1 MDFYQYITP
10 LRKWWWLMVIATLVA
25 GASSYMVV
33 RNQPP
38 FYQARTTL
46 IIGRTIVDPNP
57 TANQFALDKQL
68 AATYAQIANRETI
81 YESTKLALGLTELPD
96 YEARSVPDSQLIEIR
111 VIDISPARAQAVA
124 NELANQLISS
134 SPTNPKPEEV
144 ERQKFLEQQLTY
156 FEKQISDNLA
166 EVTVLQEQLGQFNS
180 ARQISET
187 QDRINALEVK
197 VATLQGTYT
206 NLLASSQQGATN
218 IISVLEPAG
227 LPVRPIGPN
236 KIMITVLAAMSGLI
250 LSTGA
255 TYLIEYMANTLNT
268 SKDVTHMLPYPIVGS
283 IPEIKNN
290 KSGMYTYEYPF
301 SVVAESFRSLRTNL
315 EFSAVDKPIKTI
327 LVASPGVAEG
337 KSTVASNLAFSIAQS
352 DKKVILVGA
361 DMREPT
367 LHSILDVNN
376 KLGLSDVFRGSVTI
390 EEALQPLANGQV
402 HVLSSGSIPP
412 NPTELL
418 GSTTMNR
425 ILEELSCL
433 ADYVVIDSSPF
444 IVADAAVMAAKVD
457 GVLIVVRPEYSR
469 KELVT
474 GMKTQL
480 ERSGG
485 RVIGVVLNGVSP
497 KNDVYSSYYGRYGS
511 NPDLEKPKS
520 ERSSKFGRSNGKS
533 SKPVP
538 EDRVKRA
545 DRR

>member
-1 MDFYQYITP
+1 MDLYQYITP
-10 LRKWWWLMVIATLVA
+10 LRKWWWLMMIATIVA
-25 GASSYMVV
+25 GVSSYMVV

-46 IIGRTIVDPNP
+46 IIGRTIADPNP

-68 AATYAQIANRETI
+68 AATYAQIANRESY
-81 YESTKLALGLTELPD
+81 YEATRQALGLEELPD
-96 YEARSVPDSQLIEIR
+96 YEARAVPDSQMIEIR
-111 VIDISPARAQAVA
+111 VVDISPARAQAVA
-124 NELANQLISS
+124 NELANQLILG

-144 ERQKFLEQQLTY
+144 ERQRFIDQQLSY

-166 EVTVLQEQLGQFNS
+166 EISVLQEQLGQFNS

-197 VATLQGTYT
+197 VSTLQGTYT

-227 LPVRPIGPN
+227 LPGRPIGPN
-236 KIMITVLAAMSGLI
+236 KMLITALAAISGLI

-255 TYLIEYMANTLNT
+255 SYLIEYMANTLNT
-268 SKDVTHMLPYPIVGS
+268 SQDVTHMMPYPIIGS
-283 IPEIKNN
+283 IQEIKNN
-290 KSGMYTYEYPF
+290 RSGMYTHEYPF

-315 EFSAVDKPIKTI
+315 EFSSVDKSLKTI
-327 LVASPGVAEG
+327 LVASPGIAEG
-337 KSTVASNLAFSIAQS
+337 KTTVASNLAFSMAQAN
-352 DKKVILVGA
+352 KKVILVGA

-367 LHSILDVNN
+367 LHNILDVTN
-376 KLGLSDVFRGSVTI
+376 KRGLSDVFRGSLTI
-390 EEALQPLANGQV
+390 EEALQPLANGMV
-402 HVLSSGSIPP
+402 HVLTSGSIPP

-418 GSTTMNR
+418 GSEAMNK
-425 ILEELSCL
+425 ILEDLGRM
-433 ADYVVIDSSPF
+433 ADIVVIDSPPF
-444 IVADAAVMAAKVD
+444 VVADAAVLTSKVD
-457 GVLIVVRPEYSR
+457 GVVIVIRPEYSR

-474 GMKTQL
+474 GMKSQL

-485 RVIGVVLNGVSP
+485 RVLGVVLNGVSP

-520 ERSSKFGRSNGKS
+520 DRSNKSGKNGRPAKS
-533 SKPVP
+533 AVD
-538 EDRVKRA
+538 DRPKRA
-545 DRR
+545 ERK

>member
-1 MDFYQYITP
+1 MDLYQYITP
-10 LRKWWWLMVIATLVA
+10 LRKWWWLMVIATIVA
-25 GASSYMVV
+25 GFSSYMVV

-46 IIGRTIVDPNP
+46 IIGRTIGDPNP

-81 YESTKLALGLTELPD
+81 FESTKLALGLTELPD
-96 YEARSVPDSQLIEIR
+96 YEARAVPDSQLIEIA
-111 VIDISPARAQAVA
+111 VVDISPARAQAVA

-134 SPTNPKPEEV
+134 SPTNPKPEEI
-144 ERQKFLEQQLTY
+144 ERQRFVEQQLSY
-156 FEKQISDNLA
+156 FEKQISDNLNEIA
-166 EVTVLQEQLGQFNS
+166 VLQEQLGQFNS

-187 QDRINALEVK
+187 QDRINALEIK

-206 NLLASSQQGATN
+206 NLLANSQQGATN
-218 IISVLEPAG
+218 IISILEPAG

-236 KIMITVLAAMSGLI
+236 KILITALAAISGLI

-255 TYLIEYMANTLNT
+255 SYLIEYMANTLNT
-268 SKDVTHMLPYPIVGS
+268 SQDVTHMLPYPIVGS
-283 IPEIKNN
+283 IPDIKNN

-301 SVVAESFRSLRTNL
+301 SVVAESFRSLRTSL
-315 EFSAVDKPIKTI
+315 EFSAVDKPLRTI

-337 KSTVASNLAFSIAQS
+337 KSTVASNLAFSIAQA

-367 LHSILDVNN
+367 LHSLLDINN
-376 KLGLSDVFRGSVTI
+376 KNGLSDVFRGSVKI
-390 EEALQPLANGQV
+390 EEALQPLANGKV
-402 HVLSSGSIPP
+402 RVLSSGSIPP

-418 GSTTMNR
+418 GSSTMNR
-425 ILEELSCL
+425 ILEELTNL
-433 ADYVVIDSSPF
+433 ADVVVIDSSPF
-444 IVADAAVMAAKVD
+444 IVADAAVLTAKVD
-457 GVLIVVRPEYSR
+457 GVLIVIRPEYSR
-469 KELVT
+469 KELVA
-474 GMKTQL
+474 GMKTQI

-520 ERSSKFGRSNGKS
+520 ERSSKFGRQNGKS
-533 SKPVP
+533 SKPAIV
-538 EDRVKRA
+538 ERAKRA
-545 DRR
+545 DQK

>member
-1 MDFYQYITP
+1 
-10 LRKWWWLMVIATLVA
+10 
-25 GASSYMVV
+25 
-33 RNQPP
+33 
-38 FYQARTTL
+38 
-46 IIGRTIVDPNP
+46 
-57 TANQFALDKQL
+57 
-68 AATYAQIANRETI
+68 
-81 YESTKLALGLTELPD
+81 
-96 YEARSVPDSQLIEIR
+96 
-111 VIDISPARAQAVA
+111 
-124 NELANQLISS
+124 
-134 SPTNPKPEEV
+134 
-144 ERQKFLEQQLTY
+144 
-156 FEKQISDNLA
+156 
-166 EVTVLQEQLGQFNS
+166 
-180 ARQISET
+180 
-187 QDRINALEVK
+187 
-197 VATLQGTYT
+197 
-206 NLLASSQQGATN
+206 
-218 IISVLEPAG
+218 
-227 LPVRPIGPN
+227 
-236 KIMITVLAAMSGLI
+236 
-250 LSTGA
+250 
-255 TYLIEYMANTLNT
+255 
-268 SKDVTHMLPYPIVGS
+268 
-283 IPEIKNN
+283 
-290 KSGMYTYEYPF
+290 MYTYEYPF

-425 ILEELSCL
+425 ILEELSRL